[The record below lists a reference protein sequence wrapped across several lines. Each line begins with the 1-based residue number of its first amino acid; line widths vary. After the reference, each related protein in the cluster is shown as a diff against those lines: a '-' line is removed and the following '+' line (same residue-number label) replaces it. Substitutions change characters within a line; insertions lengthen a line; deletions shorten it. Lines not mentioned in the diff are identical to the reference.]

1 MLPIFQVDTK
11 DKVLIDINDAA
22 TSSFLLAL
30 NEFDNATESFQSI
43 FASSFCPLV
52 YIMIITLIYKYFSK
66 LIYFHIRDS
75 HRDNFFFNGEKY
87 FILNFLLIPYIWPN
101 IQGL

>member
-1 MLPIFQVDTK
+1 MK

-43 FASSFCPLV
+43 FASSFCPLE
-52 YIMIITLIYKYFSK
+52 YIIITLTYKYFSK

-75 HRDNFFFNGEKY
+75 HRDNFFFNREKY
-87 FILNFLLIPYIWPN
+87 FILNSLLIPYIWPN

>member
-1 MLPIFQVDTK
+1 MK

-43 FASSFCPLV
+43 FASSFCPLE
-52 YIMIITLIYKYFSK
+52 YIIISVIPIEIT
-66 LIYFHIRDS
+66 
-75 HRDNFFFNGEKY
+75 FFFNREKY
-87 FILNFLLIPYIWPN
+87 FILNSLLIPYIWPN